1 MRGSVG
7 SLDWLGV
14 AGLPSIAL
22 DDVVAV
28 ASLQRRFDHKYVVE
42 VARLPELIAALGT
55 HLHVLEVDGVRVSGF
70 SSAYFD
76 TPDLRTYRDH
86 LQRRRRR
93 FKIRTRHYGDPATTM
108 LELKCKGR
116 RKQTVKHRW
125 PHPGKNPTS
134 LGSQAEAL
142 LEQALDD
149 EYGFVLPAPLAP
161 VATTSFQRITLVDV
175 AAMERVTIDL
185 DLTIEANDRSLTL
198 GANHAV
204 METKSAQRVGAA
216 TRTLYGLGVRPERV
230 SKYCVGIAAS
240 HDTVRGNPWLPV
252 LRRVAPASGSAKPE

>member
-1 MRGSVG
+1 MSGFVG
-7 SLDWLGV
+7 SLDRLGV
-14 AGLPSIAL
+14 AGLPGIAL
-22 DDVVAV
+22 ADVVAV

-42 VARLPELIAALGT
+42 VARLPELIAALGPR
-55 HLHVLEVDGVRVSGF
+55 LHVLEVDEMRVGDFTSV
-70 SSAYFD
+70 YFD

-86 LQRRRRR
+86 LKRRRRR
-93 FKIRTRHYGDPATTM
+93 FKIRTRHYGDPAAAM

-125 PHPGKNPTS
+125 PHPGERTTSLGPEAEARVADALATQYGFALPTS
-134 LGSQAEAL
+134 LR
-142 LEQALDD
+142 
-149 EYGFVLPAPLAP
+149 P

-175 AAMERVTIDL
+175 AAIERVTVDL
-185 DLTIEANDRSLTL
+185 GLTIEANGRTLVL
-198 GANHAV
+198 GADRAV
-204 METKSAQRVGAA
+204 VETKSARRMGAA
-216 TRTLYGLGVRPERV
+216 TRTLHRLGVRPERV